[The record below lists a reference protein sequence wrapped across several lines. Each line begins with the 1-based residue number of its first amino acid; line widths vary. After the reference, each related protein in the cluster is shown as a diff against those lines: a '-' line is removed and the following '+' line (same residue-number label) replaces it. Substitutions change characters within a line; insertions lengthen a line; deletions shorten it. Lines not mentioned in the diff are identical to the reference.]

1 MFSQFRVLNSSF
13 VFKFYRF
20 LDIKI
25 EGCDKL
31 PTTLCQTCTTKVE
44 DMQNFYNHC
53 QDAQKMLAVQFG
65 VPISE
70 EGIEDQTIMTVST
83 QNTIT
88 NLMVKESADSVLP
101 ISSSTV
107 TLTADKLL
115 ETAIKDTCILSGED
129 SEESDLTEG
138 LSDEE
143 QSGIDDEKVCIS
155 LKISV

>member
-1 MFSQFRVLNSSF
+1 M
-13 VFKFYRF
+13 
-20 LDIKI
+20 DIKI

-53 QDAQKMLAVQFG
+53 QDAQKMLAVQYG
-65 VPISE
+65 VPIAE
-70 EGIEDQTIMTVST
+70 EGSMEDPAIMIAST
-83 QNTIT
+83 QNAIE
-88 NLMVKESADSVLP
+88 NLLVKEDVGNVLP

-129 SEESDLTEG
+129 SEESDLTDG

-143 QSGIDDEKVCIS
+143 QSGMDDEKVYTCFFLIC
-155 LKISV
+155 VN